1 MTESYPNIYIYKRI
15 VQAKLFID
23 NHFAENIDLH
33 NIADEA
39 CFSRFHFIRLFRSI
53 YGKTPHQYLISV
65 RIENAMRFLQQ
76 GFSVTETCF
85 MVGFESVSSF
95 TGLFK
100 RITRHPPSLYQQQQR
115 ERQSQIQTSPLH
127 FVPACFA
134 RQKGWL

>member
-1 MTESYPNIYIYKRI
+1 
-15 VQAKLFID
+15 
-23 NHFAENIDLH
+23 
-33 NIADEA
+33 
-39 CFSRFHFIRLFRSI
+39 
-53 YGKTPHQYLISV
+53 V
-65 RIENAMRFLQQ
+65 RIENAKRFLQQ

-100 RITRHPPSLYQQQQR
+100 RITRDPPSLYQQQQR
-115 ERQSQIQTSPLH
+115 ERKSQIQTSPLH